1 MTEPV
6 KVDVE
11 GVTLSFGAN
20 KVLDNINVTVQP
32 GEFFA
37 LLGPSGCGKSTL
49 LRLIAGFN
57 RAQTGRIL
65 VAGEDITEVPPWKR
79 NVGMVFQSYALW
91 PHMSVAQNVAFGL
104 EEKRLPREA
113 IRRGVAKALE
123 LVGLTELAA
132 RKPGQISGGQQQRV
146 ALARTLAIEPRVLL
160 LDEPLSNLDA
170 KLRHHMRRELV
181 SLQRRLGITTI
192 FVTHDQEEALTTAD
206 RLAVMDRGV
215 IQQVGAPMELFDSP
229 ASRFVAE
236 FIGSI
241 NLLKGTLDR
250 GDAGST
256 RFRSGAGA
264 FSLSLPEAA
273 PAGGEVTL
281 AFRPHSLE
289 LAEPGASADAARAW
303 FPAQIHEREFLGEF
317 IRYRLHA
324 QDTELLADV
333 PHRKGDPGYANGAKV
348 MAGIDPA
355 QVRLFAG

>member
-1 MTEPV
+1 MAAEPV
-6 KVDVE
+6 RVDVE
-11 GVTLSFGAN
+11 DVSLSFGAN
-20 KVLDNINVTVQP
+20 KVLDNINVAVQP

-57 RAQTGRIL
+57 RAQSGRVR
-65 VAGEDITEVPPWKR
+65 VAGEDITDVPPWKR

-113 IRRGVAKALE
+113 VRRGVSKALE
-123 LVGLTELAA
+123 LVGLSELAE

-170 KLRHHMRRELV
+170 KLRHRMRRELV

-215 IQQVGAPMELFDSP
+215 IQQVGAPMDLFDAP

-241 NLLKGTLDR
+241 NLLRGCIVKGS
-250 GDAGST
+250 GDSL
-256 RFRSGAGA
+256 RFAASGGDFSVPVAQGA
-264 FSLSLPEAA
+264 PG
-273 PAGGEVTL
+273 PGEVTL

-289 LAEPGASADAARAW
+289 LSQQAGDPARAW
-303 FPAQIHEREFLGEF
+303 FAAQIGEREFLGEF
-317 IRYRLHA
+317 IRYRVQA
-324 QDTELLADV
+324 GGTELLADI
-333 PHRKGDPGYANGAKV
+333 PHRKGDPGFPNGAHV

-355 QVRLFAG
+355 QLRVFAG